1 MRELINDEEDDEIN
15 FKRKSKAFVVI
26 VQWNENSIFLL
37 PPYNN
42 EKPYD
47 HQIFYLKKLSGK
59 AMNVLAYKKIL
70 K

>member
-1 MRELINDEEDDEIN
+1 MVRELINDEENDEIN

-26 VQWNENSIFLL
+26 VQWNEKSIFLL

-47 HQIFYLKKLSGK
+47 HQ
-59 AMNVLAYKKIL
+59 
-70 K
+70 